1 MAIWMFRRLDK
12 AHDRTA
18 FDCGQPMLNE
28 WLKDRASQF
37 DRRDLSR
44 TFVATR
50 PEESLVLGYY
60 AISTHRVI
68 HDVLPAAESK
78 GLLLRQ
84 LSNDGLM
91 KSQGATT
98 ERVSQTGIPNSSPV
112 RALPRL
118 DVPVVLIGRLA
129 VDRRVRGQGLGAML
143 LVDALRR
150 SLQIS
155 EQVGIRA
162 VEVDAFD
169 DAARNFYL
177 KFGFRSLLDDPRHLF
192 LPMHEIRKLKLDP
205 L

>member
-1 MAIWMFRRLDK
+1 MTEWTIRRLDK
-12 AHDRTA
+12 DHDRSA
-18 FDCGQPMLNE
+18 FDCGQRILNE
-28 WLKDRASQF
+28 WLKDRAGQF

-50 PEESLVLGYY
+50 PDDVLVVGYY
-60 AISTHRVI
+60 AVSTHRV
-68 HDVLPAAESK
+68 VYEALPATEAK
-78 GLLLRQ
+78 G
-84 LSNDGLM
+84 
-91 KSQGATT
+91 
-98 ERVSQTGIPNSSPV
+98 
-112 RALPRL
+112 LPRL

-129 VDRRVRGQGLGAML
+129 VDHTVQGQGLGALL

-162 VEVDAFD
+162 VEVDALD
-169 DAARNFYL
+169 DVARKFYL

-205 L
+205 I

>member
-1 MAIWMFRRLDK
+1 MTEWTIRRLDK
-12 AHDRTA
+12 DHDRSA

-28 WLKDRASQF
+28 WLKDRAGQF

-50 PEESLVLGYY
+50 SNEMLVVGYY
-60 AISTHRVI
+60 AVSTHRV
-68 HDVLPAAESK
+68 VYEAPPAAEAK
-78 GLLLRQ
+78 G
-84 LSNDGLM
+84 
-91 KSQGATT
+91 
-98 ERVSQTGIPNSSPV
+98 
-112 RALPRL
+112 LPRL

-129 VDRRVRGQGLGAML
+129 VDHTVQGQGLGALL

-162 VEVDAFD
+162 VEVDALD

-177 KFGFRSLLDDPRHLF
+177 KFGFRSLLGDPRHLF

>member
-1 MAIWMFRRLDK
+1 MTEWTIRRLDK
-12 AHDRTA
+12 DHDRSA
-18 FDCGQPMLNE
+18 FDCGQRILNE
-28 WLKDRASQF
+28 WLKDRAGQF

-50 PEESLVLGYY
+50 PDDVLVVGYY
-60 AISTHRVI
+60 AVSTHRV
-68 HDVLPAAESK
+68 VYEALPATEAK
-78 GLLLRQ
+78 G
-84 LSNDGLM
+84 
-91 KSQGATT
+91 
-98 ERVSQTGIPNSSPV
+98 
-112 RALPRL
+112 LPRL

-129 VDRRVRGQGLGAML
+129 VDHTVQGQGLGALL

-162 VEVDAFD
+162 VEVDALD
-169 DAARNFYL
+169 DVARNFYL

-205 L
+205 I

>member
-1 MAIWMFRRLDK
+1 MADWTIRRLDK
-12 AHDRTA
+12 NHDRSA

-28 WLKDRASQF
+28 WLKDRAGQF

-50 PEESLVLGYY
+50 PDEVLVVGYY
-60 AISTHRVI
+60 AVSTHRV
-68 HDVLPAAESK
+68 VYEALPAAEAK
-78 GLLLRQ
+78 G
-84 LSNDGLM
+84 
-91 KSQGATT
+91 
-98 ERVSQTGIPNSSPV
+98 
-112 RALPRL
+112 LPRL

-129 VDRRVRGQGLGAML
+129 VDHTVQGQGLGALL

-162 VEVDAFD
+162 VEVDALD
-169 DAARNFYL
+169 DAARSFYL